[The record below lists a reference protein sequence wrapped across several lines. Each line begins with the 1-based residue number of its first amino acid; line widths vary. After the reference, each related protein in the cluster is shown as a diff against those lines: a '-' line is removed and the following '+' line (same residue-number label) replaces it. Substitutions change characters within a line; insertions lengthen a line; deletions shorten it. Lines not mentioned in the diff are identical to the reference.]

1 MKLVIKRVT
10 GLGLVALAVL
20 LLFGNAQAQKT
31 LTIGMNELP
40 SLLDP
45 PRDWAIA
52 ATWIHMNLFD
62 CLVDDAFYLGVD
74 FTGSL
79 FTVTP

>member
-31 LTIGMNELP
+31 LTIGMNELLP
-40 SLLDP
+40 LDKHFQRP
-45 PRDWAIA
+45 KVEILALIILPVIKY
-52 ATWIHMNLFD
+52 
-62 CLVDDAFYLGVD
+62 YLAYNIVY
-74 FTGSL
+74 
-79 FTVTP
+79 